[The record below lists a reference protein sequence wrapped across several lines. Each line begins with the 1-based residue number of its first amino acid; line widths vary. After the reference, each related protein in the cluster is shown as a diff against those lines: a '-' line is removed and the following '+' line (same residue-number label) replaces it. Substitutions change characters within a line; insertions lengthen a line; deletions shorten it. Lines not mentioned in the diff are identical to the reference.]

1 MALRT
6 WGIARFCESGP
17 MQYLLVSGKWLSDGQ
32 LFNGAPILLFESKKE
47 AEEHAAQ
54 LGMRGQADGVQFM
67 VDQQGKVLTAH

>member
-1 MALRT
+1 MK
-6 WGIARFCESGP
+6 GDSMFS
-17 MQYLLVSGKWLSDGQ
+17 K
-32 LFNGAPILLFESKKE
+32 FNEESKKE